1 MWVDHKPIDVE
12 IHDNNI
18 GIFNVFKLGFHIYGL
33 IIDPNN
39 DLLSVGLIAQLVE
52 HCTGIA
58 GVRVPTSS
66 NSFIPICI
74 SNTLIIPVLS
84 S

>member
-12 IHDNNI
+12 IHDDNT
-18 GIFNVFKLGFHIYGL
+18 GIFNVFELGFHIYGL
-33 IIDPNN
+33 IIDPHN

-58 GVRVPTSS
+58 GVRVRTSS
-66 NSFIPICI
+66 NSFILICI